1 MAVKETF
8 NLEFAEYKQ
17 FLKVLEDVSQELG
30 VVQKDLDQVKQNAKQ
45 SGQEAKNSF
54 SGIKGSGDE
63 LLGNLGQVGGKMLDL
78 KGAALQFGKVNMFA
92 AAVTGAVLLGR
103 ELQQLASQY
112 KALGKDVQFFTGA
125 QGSELIKQ
133 TAQVKALSDTYGKD
147 FKETLRSV
155 NAQAKNFKVSF
166 EEAFVSVRRGFENG
180 ADVTDEFLQRI
191 EEYAP
196 QFANAGF
203 ALNDLISIA
212 QTEAQ
217 EGVWDDKLL
226 DSVKEIQL
234 SLLELTDVQQ
244 KALAPLGQDFTD
256 RLFAGLRSGTISVK
270 EAMALLNKQ
279 IKETNLSVDQLQTLT
294 ADIGKGAT
302 EDIGGLVRVLDLVE
316 QSSKNANEQMGY
328 TTDETKDL
336 TDATI
341 DLETATA
348 ELAKELGFLDDWAK
362 ATETM
367 WTNFKTWGVEAFTEL
382 IKQAKRWRLVTFG
395 DAEDKERLKQ
405 MELQDRKEQLEKLTY
420 LELQEQKKLADQ
432 KADIQYKRGDRKM
445 EERFRKEAEEYAAEI
460 EKRKKAS
467 DDYYA
472 AEADRKLRDDAAKK
486 KKYEEELAKI
496 QAERAKK
503 AAEDTAKAKAGA
515 DKKAAE
521 EEKKR
526 LKEYQNAVQ
535 EAQLEYYGQ
544 ELEAK
549 RAYLNGEIE
558 LEELQNEIIAGIRLS
573 RAERLAEIA
582 EEYGQS
588 DGSERLDTME
598 AELELT
604 EAQLETDERRAEL
617 KEEYNK
623 LLEEEKELMEEI
635 NGSHEDAVDGFLQA
649 GDALAQMFE
658 NGEEVARAFG
668 AMQQAFSAFIQI
680 KEAFDQREL
689 LMSQLKEVQK
699 KKEAAASTAAAS
711 AKAAEGAAE
720 QAKLP
725 FPGNIVAIASTAA
738 TILSVLASLRGFNDG
753 GFTGSNALFTDNYGH
768 GVVGTVHKDEFV
780 FTSEKTRKLLPAF
793 EAIHTGKVSD
803 EAVMSLV
810 TGEEAARNRLQEYMV
825 AVSSGNT
832 NVTIDNRDTAKAIE
846 KGFQNLPSMLVLPD
860 RDRMWTALSYKNS
873 RQVKMNAKHRLT

>member
-112 KALGKDVQFFTGA
+112 RALGKDVQFFTGA

-147 FKETLRSV
+147 FKETLRSI
-155 NAQAKNFKVSF
+155 NAQAKNFKISF
-166 EEAFVSVRRGFENG
+166 EEAFVTVRRGFENG
-180 ADVTDEFLQRI
+180 ADVTDEYLKRI

-270 EAMALLNKQ
+270 EAMSLLNKQ
-279 IKETNLSVDQLQTLT
+279 IKDTNLSVDQLQTLT

-420 LELQEQKKLADQ
+420 LELQQQKMLSDQ

-503 AAEDTAKAKAGA
+503 AAEDTAKAKADA

-521 EEKKR
+521 EAKKR
-526 LKEYQNAVQ
+526 LAEYNKATQ
-535 EAQLEYYGQ
+535 EAQLEYYEQ

-573 RAERLAEIA
+573 RAEKLAEIA
-582 EEYGQS
+582 EEYGQA
-588 DGSERLDTME
+588 DGSEKLEVME

-604 EAQLETDERRAEL
+604 EAQMEVDEERAER
-617 KEEYNK
+617 KQK
-623 LLEEEKELMEEI
+623 LLEQKKELQEELNEI
-635 NGSHEDAVDGFLQA
+635 NEATTEGFLNSAEALAEIVTNGEDAANAIG
-649 GDALAQMFE
+649 
-658 NGEEVARAFG
+658 
-668 AMQQAFSAFIQI
+668 AFSQAYQAYAQI
-680 KEAFDQREL
+680 KEAFDQREIIL
-689 LMSQLKEVQK
+689 SQLKAVQK
-699 KKEAAASTAAAS
+699 KKEAAAAGAATTAKTGEAV
-711 AKAAEGAAE
+711 AE
-720 QAKLP
+720 QAKLK
-725 FPGNIVAIASTAA
+725 FPYNLVAIAA
-738 TILSVLASLRGFNDG
+738 TVGAVFSALASVASLRGFNDG
-753 GFTGSNALFTDNYGH
+753 GFTGSDTLFRDSNGH
-768 GVVGTVHKDEFV
+768 DVVGTVHKDEFV

-810 TGEEAARNRLQEYMV
+810 TGEEAARNRQQEYMV

-846 KGFQNLPSMLVLPD
+846 KGFQSLPSMLVLPD

-873 RQVKMNAKHRLT
+873 KQVKMNAKHRLT